1 MTSDLF
7 SRLGAF
13 VVASGV
19 LLGCAHS
26 THQTAA
32 HQTAAPTVA
41 NEGVALSVVS
51 VPRCFV
57 TRDNEKMPPP
67 VNDNRVHVGVTVEIE
82 NRSPTVLGVDSEK
95 VRLTPHAANPGARAD
110 LAPLGSSELTLAPGE
125 TRVVPLDFTGP
136 GPVDCRQPF
145 DLDTRDALVMA
156 ERPIPLAPVRVTATR

>member
-1 MTSDLF
+1 MRSDLF
-7 SRLGAF
+7 SRFGAL

-26 THQTAA
+26 TYHAP
-32 HQTAAPTVA
+32 APTVA

-51 VPRCFV
+51 GQGCFV
-57 TRDNEKMPPP
+57 TRDDERMPPP
-67 VNDNRVHVGVTVEIE
+67 ANDNRVHVRVTVEIE
-82 NRSPTVLGVDSEK
+82 NRSPGVVGVDSEK
-95 VRLTPHAANPGARAD
+95 VRLAPHAAGPGTRAEM
-110 LAPLGSSELTLAPGE
+110 APLGASELTVPPGE
-125 TRVVPLDFTGP
+125 SRVLPLDFTGP